1 MKKLFLLLS
10 VSILVASCGSLF
22 KTTSYDVSLSSVE
35 SPADSKVKFGETKI
49 ATFEEEGQSKYR
61 YEDDFI
67 NISWYVG
74 SKQFY
79 FTLKN
84 KSDYSLKIPWDDIV
98 YVDPDGSIQR
108 VMHSGVKYI
117 DRNSSQ
123 PASVVPK
130 NASIS
135 DILLPTE
142 NVYFVSGQYGGW
154 REKNLF
160 PKYEKE
166 EDAKNSELLGKTVRI
181 IFPIIIQDV
190 QNEYTFEFTINDV
203 TVKTVK

>member
-1 MKKLFLLLS
+1 MKKIFLLLAA
-10 VSILVASCGSLF
+10 SIITVSCGNLF
-22 KTTSYDVSLSSVE
+22 KVTSYDVSLSSVE

-49 ATFEEEGQSKYR
+49 ATFEEEGISKYR

-79 FTLKN
+79 FTLQN

-98 YVDPDGSIQR
+98 YVDSNGSIQR
-108 VMHSGVKYI
+108 TMHSGVKYA
-117 DRNSSQ
+117 DRNASQ

-135 DILLPTE
+135 DILLPTD
-142 NVYFVSGQYGGW
+142 NVYYASGQYGGW
-154 REKNLF
+154 REVELF
-160 PKYEKE
+160 PQYQTQE
-166 EDAKNSELLGKTVRI
+166 EANNSKVLGKTVRI
-181 IFPIIIQDV
+181 IFPVILQDV
-190 QNEYTFEFTINDV
+190 QNEYTFEFTINNIS
-203 TVKTVK
+203 VK

>member
-1 MKKLFLLLS
+1 MKKYLLL
-10 VSILVASCGSLF
+10 LVASIIAASCGNLF
-22 KTTSYDVSLSSVE
+22 KVTSYDVSLSSVE
-35 SPADSKVKFGETKI
+35 SPADSKIKFGETKI

-61 YEDDFI
+61 YEDDYI
-67 NISWYVG
+67 NISWFVG

-98 YVDPDGSIQR
+98 YVDQDGATQR
-108 VMHSGVKYI
+108 IMHSGVKYT

-130 NASIS
+130 NASIT
-135 DILLPTE
+135 DILLPTD

-154 REKNLF
+154 KEKPLF
-160 PKYEKE
+160 PQYQSQ
-166 EDAKNSELLGKTVRI
+166 EDATNSVVLGKKVRI
-181 IFPIIIQDV
+181 IFPIILQDV
-190 QNEYTFEFTINDV
+190 QNEYTFEFTINGA
-203 TVKTVK
+203 TVK